1 MQRRRF
7 TPRSAR
13 TATRFLIVAVLAVI
27 AAAGATIA
35 VAQATKPGIT
45 LQISPAS
52 QSVTRGQS
60 ATYTVTATS
69 TGGFTGSVAL
79 TVSGLPN
86 SATATFS
93 SPSVTL
99 TASQGTATSTM
110 TVSTTS
116 STSVS
121 SFTLTVTGTSG
132 KVNGSV
138 QAGLTVNYPVSGS
151 ITMSATPGSVTM
163 APGATAV
170 YSISLTHPNVPSVAF
185 AVSGGLPSHTTAI
198 YSPNPTTGISSSLQ
212 ITSATN
218 TPVGTYTLYLVASG
232 NDSSGTPRYAYASV
246 QLVISSGGKP
256 FTISGNLSGL
266 LAPGVSLPLDLT
278 LTNENNQTVSIS
290 NLTVTVQIVT
300 APAATVTHQCSPAD
314 YAVTQYNGPYPLAV
328 PANGHASLSSLGVV
342 SGTFPQVKMIDT
354 ATNQDGCKG
363 ATLTLAYSGSGQGS

>member
-7 TPRSAR
+7 VPRSAR

-86 SATATFS
+86 SASATFS
-93 SPSVTL
+93 PTSVTL
-99 TASQGTATSTM
+99 TSSGSATSTM
-110 TVSTTS
+110 TVATTS

-132 KVNGSV
+132 KVSGSV
-138 QAGLTVNYPVSGS
+138 QAGLTVNFPLSGS
-151 ITMSATPGSVTM
+151 ISMSATPGSVSM

-170 YSISLTHPNVPSVAF
+170 Y
-185 AVSGGLPSHTTAI
+185 
-198 YSPNPTTGISSSLQ
+198 
-212 ITSATN
+212 
-218 TPVGTYTLYLVASG
+218 TL
-232 NDSSGTPRYAYASV
+232 
-246 QLVISSGGKP
+246 
-256 FTISGNLSGL
+256 
-266 LAPGVSLPLDLT
+266 
-278 LTNENNQTVSIS
+278 
-290 NLTVTVQIVT
+290 
-300 APAATVTHQCSPAD
+300 
-314 YAVTQYNGPYPLAV
+314 
-328 PANGHASLSSLGVV
+328 
-342 SGTFPQVKMIDT
+342 
-354 ATNQDGCKG
+354 
-363 ATLTLAYSGSGQGS
+363 

>member
-7 TPRSAR
+7 APRSAR
-13 TATRFLIVAVLAVI
+13 TVTRFLVVAVLALI

-52 QSVTRGQS
+52 QSVTRGQQ
-60 ATYTVTATS
+60 ATYTVTTTS

-86 SATATFS
+86 SS
-93 SPSVTL
+93 SAVFAPASVTL
-99 TASQGTATSTM
+99 GSGGNATSTM

-138 QAGLTVNYPVSGS
+138 QAGLTVNYPASGS

-163 APGATAV
+163 APAATAV
-170 YSISLTHPNVPSVAF
+170 YSIALTRTSLTNAVTF
-185 AVSGGLPSHTTAI
+185 TVSGGLPSHATAT
-198 YSPNPTTGISSSLQ
+198 YSPSSTTGNSSSLQ
-212 ITSATN
+212 ITTLAN
-218 TPVGTYTLYLVASG
+218 TPEGTYTLYLVASG
-232 NDSSGTPRYAYASV
+232 NDSAGTTRYAYASV
-246 QLVISSGGKP
+246 QLVIATGGKP
-256 FTISGNLSGL
+256 FAISGNLTGL

-278 LTNENNQTVSIS
+278 LTNPNNQTISIS
-290 NLTVTVQIVT
+290 NLTVTVQSVAKVPPT
-300 APAATVTHQCSPAD
+300 RVGSCSTAD
-314 YAVTQYNGPYPLAV
+314 YVVTQYSGPYPLAV
-328 PANGHASLSSLGVV
+328 PAHGSATLSSLGVAAELQ
-342 SGTFPQVKMIDT
+342 PHVKMIDT
-354 ATNQDGCKG
+354 ATNQDGCKS

>member
-1 MQRRRF
+1 MHRRRF
-7 TPRSAR
+7 APRSAR
-13 TATRFLIVAVLAVI
+13 TVTRFLFVAVLALI

-52 QSVTRGQS
+52 QSVTRGQQ
-60 ATYTVTATS
+60 ATYTVTTTS

-86 SATATFS
+86 SS
-93 SPSVTL
+93 SAVFAPASVTL
-99 TASQGTATSTM
+99 GSGGNATSTM

-138 QAGLTVNYPVSGS
+138 QAGLTVNYPASGS

-163 APGATAV
+163 APAATAV
-170 YSISLTHPNVPSVAF
+170 YAIALTRTSLTNPVTF
-185 AVSGGLPSHTTAI
+185 TVSGGLPSHATAT
-198 YSPNPTTGISSSLQ
+198 YSPSSTTGNSSSLQ
-212 ITSATN
+212 ITTLAN
-218 TPVGTYTLYLVASG
+218 TPEGTYTLYLVASG
-232 NDSSGTPRYAYASV
+232 NDSAGTTRYAYASV
-246 QLVISSGGKP
+246 QLVIATGGKP
-256 FTISGNLSGL
+256 FAIAGNLTGL

-278 LTNENNQTVSIS
+278 LTNPNNQTISIS
-290 NLTVTVQIVT
+290 NLTVTVQSVAKVPPT
-300 APAATVTHQCSPAD
+300 RVGSCSTAD
-314 YAVTQYNGPYPLAV
+314 YVVTQYSGPYPLAV
-328 PANGHASLSSLGVV
+328 PAHGNASLSSLVA
-342 SGTFPQVKMIDT
+342 STKFPQVTMIDT
-354 ATNQDGCKG
+354 ASNQDGCKG